1 MIENFNQL
9 FLILFQTITIFI
21 VLFLIYRKRIFS
33 VFDPLLYYLITQA
46 FSIELGIIQITDIGY
61 LASFLFCQ
69 LFFAVGFNYFS
80 KNINK
85 NNIIDDSGLSLN
97 GTEYKFW
104 VYFTVFGFLVVVIAN
119 LYLFY
124 VQGIILFSDDPTVG
138 KVSAFEGGGGIGAVR
153 RINWGL
159 LNMVNLSAVFI
170 YVKTRNKLFLFI
182 LVVLVLISISGGS
195 KSSLIVYV
203 VLLAFLGQFKSIHQ
217 TKIFGS
223 INKFKIPFIIFGLG
237 LSIFIIGANTTSFGD
252 SVLGLGIRFLYFGD
266 IIFYYYNADAVAH
279 FQQLGF
285 FDFLNYELNPFFGI
299 LRITPYLS
307 PLSFDMVNYSFSHG
321 EVLDVVTGPNLP
333 YYVKGHIFFGKF
345 GALIYSFLVGLLIA
359 FIRNSL
365 FKKHYSHTMYI
376 LLIYLNLNIFSF
388 AQDSALTLSIL
399 FDTFIFS
406 LIPIFLS
413 LMLIYSP
420 KTEIINEEVD

>member
-1 MIENFNQL
+1 MIEDFNQL
-9 FLILFQTITIFI
+9 FIILFQTIIIFI

-33 VFDPLLYYLITQA
+33 FFDPLLFYLITQA

-61 LASFLFCQ
+61 LSSFLLCQ
-69 LFFAVGFNYFS
+69 LFFAVGFNCFS
-80 KNINK
+80 KNIYK
-85 NNIIDDSGLSLN
+85 NSIIDDSELSFI

-104 VYFTVFGFLVVVIAN
+104 VYFTVFGFLVIVIAN

-159 LNMVNLSAVFI
+159 LNIVNLSALFI
-170 YVKTRNKLFLFI
+170 YIKTRNKLFLFI
-182 LVVLVLISISGGS
+182 LIVLVLIAVSGGS
-195 KSSLIVYV
+195 KSSLLIYV
-203 VLLAFLGQFKSIHQ
+203 VILAFLGLFKSINQ
-217 TKIFGS
+217 TEIFGS
-223 INKFKIPFIIFGLG
+223 IDKFKIPFIIFGLG

-266 IIFYYYNADAVAH
+266 IIFYYYNADSVAH
-279 FQQLGF
+279 FQQLGLL
-285 FDFLNYELNPFFGI
+285 DFLNYELNPFFGI

-333 YYVKGHIFFGKF
+333 YYVKGHIFFGRF
-345 GALIYSFLVGLLIA
+345 GALIYSFSVGLLIA
-359 FIRNSL
+359 LIRNSL
-365 FKKHYSHTMYI
+365 FKKQYSYTMYI
-376 LLIYLNLNIFSF
+376 LLIYLNLNILSF
-388 AQDSALTLSIL
+388 AQDSALMLSIL

-413 LMLIYSP
+413 LILIYSP
-420 KTEIINEEVD
+420 KIKIINE